1 MPSMKI
7 DFPPVYIPGSAGNL
21 LNCNITSETGPVGF
35 SLSEPYLIVR
45 HVHVMNRDTGG
56 PHTFSLFKGATAGST
71 AGTEFAWANFALAAQ
86 QYDDWYGEERFNAAD
101 FLSGIADSASK
112 IVINVNADLVFP

>member
-7 DFPPVYIPGSAGNL
+7 DFPPVYIPNAAGNL

-45 HVHVMNRDTGG
+45 HVRVINIDTAARLI
-56 PHTFSLFKGATAGST
+56 SLYKGATAGST
-71 AGTEFAWANFALAAQ
+71 SGTQFGWGNYSLAAQ

-101 FLSGIADSASK
+101 FLSGICDAASK
-112 IVINVNADLVFP
+112 VIINVNADLVFP